1 MSFHWLAILGV
12 WLYIAILGVIVVVAL
27 TVILWCLLLGYS
39 ILIDKYQE
47 GKRRP
52 MATSMPRDELLAR
65 RIAKTIERR
74 IKTIKAANSR

>member
-1 MSFHWLAILGV
+1 MSFHWLATLGI

-47 GKRRP
+47 RKRRP

-65 RIAKTIERR
+65 RIAKTIARR
-74 IKTIKAANSR
+74 IKTIRAANSR